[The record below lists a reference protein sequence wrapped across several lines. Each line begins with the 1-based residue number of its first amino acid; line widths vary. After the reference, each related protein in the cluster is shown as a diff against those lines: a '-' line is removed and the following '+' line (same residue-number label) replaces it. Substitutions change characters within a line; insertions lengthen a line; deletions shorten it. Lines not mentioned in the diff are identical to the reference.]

1 MAMIRT
7 ILSDLGIPETASG
20 VRFILMLAGLI
31 ACIAITVF
39 VLGTTAF
46 GKYPAQAQYGTILI
60 LGMIAIFALKP
71 GPLARDGKVTNADL
85 LLSLVFI
92 GMALWSSI
100 YFLNNYFEIADLRE
114 GIPNTQ
120 DIICYSLG
128 TFCVLEAARRV
139 EGWMLLSVVIAA
151 IIYLFFWALY
161 AWDFGTQAVLSVAGD

>member
-46 GKYPAQAQYGTILI
+46 RKYHRLNMARSLFWGSPSLRW
-60 LGMIAIFALKP
+60 KP

-100 YFLNNYFEIADLRE
+100 YFLNNYF
-114 GIPNTQ
+114 
-120 DIICYSLG
+120 
-128 TFCVLEAARRV
+128 
-139 EGWMLLSVVIAA
+139 
-151 IIYLFFWALY
+151 
-161 AWDFGTQAVLSVAGD
+161 